1 MPDTVGSLT
10 RAAALAACAL
20 LIPAARAAAQ
30 QPTVAPA
37 PSNPEFFSRYDFH
50 LNAARLITSQ
60 PETAT
65 AAAPIVDQRFSWD
78 THFGGSFDL
87 VDYVEGRAAVILDYE
102 AVLGSE
108 FRAFDP
114 NQGNYTLEGSLSKR
128 IGDRTEIA
136 GFFHHVSRHLSDRA
150 KPKSLPVAWNELGAR
165 VLQRASLGAA
175 TVDIDLEGGRAVEH
189 AYVDYTWMGE
199 AHLLI
204 RRPLNDVVGLFAH
217 GSAQIFAVDTPVA
230 GRETQTGGVV
240 DAGVRLNGRA
250 GAIELFVGYEKRV
263 DADPLDRLPRHWGLA
278 GFRLLSR

>member
-10 RAAALAACAL
+10 RAAAFAACAL
-20 LIPAARAAAQ
+20 LMPAARAAAQ

-37 PSNPEFFSRYDFH
+37 PSSPEFFSRYDFH
-50 LNAARLITSQ
+50 MNAARLITSQ
-60 PETAT
+60 TSAT
-65 AAAPIVDQRFSWD
+65 TAPIVDQRFSWD

-87 VDYVEGRAAVILDYE
+87 VDYVDGRAAVILDYE

-128 IGDRTEIA
+128 VGERSEIV

-165 VLQRASLGAA
+165 VLQRASVGDA

-189 AYVDYTWMGE
+189 AYVDYTWIGE
-199 AHLLI
+199 VDLLI
-204 RRPLNDVVGLFAH
+204 RRPLNDAVGVFAH
-217 GSAQIFAVDTPVA
+217 GSAQIFAVDSTIA
-230 GRETQTGGVV
+230 GRGTQTGGVV
-240 DAGVRLNGRA
+240 DAGIRLNGRA
-250 GAIELFVGYEKRV
+250 GGIELFVGYEKRV

>member
-20 LIPAARAAAQ
+20 LMPAARAAAQ

-37 PSNPEFFSRYDFH
+37 TASPEFFSRYDFH
-50 LNAARLITSQ
+50 MNAARLITSQ
-60 PETAT
+60 PAT
-65 AAAPIVDQRFSWD
+65 PRAVDQRFSWD
-78 THFGGSFDL
+78 THFGGAFDL

-128 IGDRTEIA
+128 TGDRTEVA

-165 VLQRASLGAA
+165 LLHRASVGAA
-175 TVDIDLEGGRAVEH
+175 TVDVDLEGGRAVEH

-199 AHLLI
+199 VHLLV
-204 RRPLNDVVGLFAH
+204 RRPLNDSVGLFAH
-217 GSAQIFAVDTPVA
+217 GSAQIFAVDTTIA
-230 GRETQTGGVV
+230 GRGTQTGGVV
-240 DAGVRLNGRA
+240 DAGIRLNGRA
-250 GAIELFVGYEKRV
+250 GGLELFIGYEKRV
-263 DADPLDRLPRHWGLA
+263 DADPLDRLPQHWGLA